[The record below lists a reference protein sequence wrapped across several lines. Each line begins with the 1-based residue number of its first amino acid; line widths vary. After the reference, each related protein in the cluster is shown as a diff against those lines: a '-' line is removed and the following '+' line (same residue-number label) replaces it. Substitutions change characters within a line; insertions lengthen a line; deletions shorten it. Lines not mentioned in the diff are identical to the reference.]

1 MVDACWAPGSS
12 PLGLAR
18 GTAGAVCRYRS
29 AGTPAEQ
36 AAREIRLEA
45 EARDLRLAAESYG
58 KRQRQLADEE
68 ARRIVADAEAS
79 AKAVHA
85 DEERR
90 WQQRVAEVEWLEAKR
105 SRIGG
110 SLPALSDDIAHAIV
124 VNGNGE
130 PEDPAR
136 APGPGRPRR
145 GPPPAIRGSAP
156 GRN

>member
-36 AAREIRLEA
+36 GAREIRLEA

-68 ARRIVADAEAS
+68 ARWIVADAEAS

-90 WQQRVAEVEWLEAKR
+90 WQQRVAEVEGRLRTAAAEVEWLEAKR
-105 SRIGG
+105 SRIVG
-110 SLPALSDDIAHAIV
+110 SLRALSDDIADAIV

-130 PEDPAR
+130 PDDLAGAL
-136 APGPGRPRR
+136 APVRR
-145 GPPPAIRGSAP
+145 ERGH
-156 GRN
+156 R